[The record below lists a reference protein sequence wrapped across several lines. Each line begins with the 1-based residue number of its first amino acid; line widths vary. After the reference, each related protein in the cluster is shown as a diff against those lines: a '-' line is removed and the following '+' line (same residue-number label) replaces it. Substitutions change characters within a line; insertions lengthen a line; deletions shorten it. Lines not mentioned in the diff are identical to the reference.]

1 MYEKK
6 HDSFFDEDNEEAKAE
21 KQLLNMLPGYVK
33 PATTMLEVGNKVS
46 GKIIKIGKQSVFVEL
61 GGKNEAAIES
71 FELTKED
78 GTLTVNV
85 GDTIEAYVVSMKG
98 GITLSTKLSSK
109 AASESSMADIINAMN
124 TKIPVEGKV
133 TGINKGGFNIKIMG
147 QKAFCP
153 VSQIDLRRVEDQNV
167 YLNRVFSFV
176 ITRVTEN
183 GRNIVVSRLPLLE
196 DDMAKILDD
205 IAGKAVSKTS
215 ITGTISRIMAFG
227 LFVDLGGFEGLVHI
241 SEVSW
246 ERAENLEKSFE
257 IGQKVDCVV
266 LGVERKE
273 PLRLSKISLSIKQVL
288 ANPWSTVTS
297 TFSVGQSVE
306 GKITRLANFGAF
318 VQLIPG
324 VEGLIHISELSWE
337 KKIRHPSD
345 IVNPGQIVTVTIL
358 GINQDKQEI
367 SCSLKDL
374 SSDPWKELESK
385 FSPGTLVKGTVAQNT
400 KFGYFIDLFEGI
412 TGLLPFGNIASD
424 KKDSI
429 KVGAQLDVIIESID
443 LERRR
448 ISLSYGKAEEKSN
461 DAEVKQFLSSQKQTN
476 TDNSN
481 TEFGAALLSAL
492 GKKK

>member
-1 MYEKK
+1 MHEKK
-6 HDSFFDEDNEEAKAE
+6 HDTFFDEDNDEAKAE
-21 KQLLNMLPGYVK
+21 KQLLNMLPEYVK
-33 PATTMLEVGNKVS
+33 PVTAMLEVGKKVS

-61 GGKNEAAIES
+61 GGKNEAAIEA

-78 GTLTVNV
+78 GTLTVAV
-85 GDTIEAYVVSMKG
+85 GDTLEAYVISLKG

-109 AASESSMADIINAMN
+109 AASDSSMADVINAMN
-124 TKIPVEGKV
+124 TKLPVDGKV

-153 VSQIDLRRVEDQNV
+153 VSQIDVRRVEDQNV
-167 YLNRVFSFV
+167 YLNRVFPFV
-176 ITRVTEN
+176 ITRITEN

-205 IAGKAVSKTS
+205 IATKAASKS
-215 ITGTISRIMAFG
+215 GVTGTISRIMAFG

-266 LGVERKE
+266 LAVEKKE
-273 PLRLSKISLSIKQVL
+273 PLRHSKISLSIKQVL
-288 ANPWSTVTS
+288 ANPWTTVSS

-345 IVNPGQIVTVTIL
+345 IVNPGQTVTVTIL
-358 GINQDKQEI
+358 GINPDKQEI

-374 SSDPWKELESK
+374 ANDPWKDMESN
-385 FSPGTLVKGTVAQNT
+385 FAPGTLVHGTVVQNT
-400 KFGYFIDLFEGI
+400 KFGYFIDVTEGV
-412 TGLLPFGNIASD
+412 TGLLPFGNIAPD
-424 KKDSI
+424 KKESI
-429 KVGAQLDVIIESID
+429 KVGAVIDIIVESVD
-443 LERRR
+443 MERRR
-448 ISLSYGKAEEKSN
+448 ISLSFGKAEEKSN
-461 DAEVKQFLSSQKQTN
+461 AAEVKQFLTAQKQTKP
-476 TDNSN
+476 DYSN